1 MSHAR
6 CEHGISERRA
16 CQLVN
21 QPRGTQR
28 YHPIQRDDEDLL
40 TRAIIELA
48 SQYGRYGYR
57 RITALLQRAGWHV
70 GKDRVER
77 IWRREGLKVP
87 QKQKPRG
94 RLWLN
99 DGSCVRLRPLHA
111 NHVWSYDFVSTKTY
125 DGRTVRMLNLI
136 DESTRECLLNR
147 PERRWSSAKV
157 IEALADVMVMKGV
170 PEHIRSDNGPE
181 FVARD
186 LRAWLAETGAKTL
199 YIEPGSPWEN
209 GYCESFNS
217 KLRDEFLNGEIFY
230 SMKELRVL
238 AERWRVHYN
247 TVRPHSSLGYRP
259 PAPQTCSTTNNQGH
273 GEVEST
279 NRFPLLHT
287 PDCDCDGVTLQ
298 AAALH

>member
-1 MSHAR
+1 M
-6 CEHGISERRA
+6 
-16 CQLVN
+16 N

-28 YHPIQRDDEDLL
+28 YQPTQRDDEDAL
-40 TRAIIELA
+40 TRAILALA

-57 RITALLQRAGWHV
+57 RITALLREAGWPV

-99 DGSCVRLRPLHA
+99 DGSCVRLRPERP
-111 NHVWSYDFVSTKTY
+111 NHVWSYDFVSTYTH
-125 DGRTVRMLNLI
+125 DGRTVRVLNLI
-136 DESTRECLLNR
+136 DEFTRKCLAIRPRRRLNSR
-147 PERRWSSAKV
+147 NV
-157 IEALADVMVMKGV
+157 IEVVADAMIEHGI

-181 FVARD
+181 FIAQK
-186 LRAWLAETGAKTL
+186 LRNWLADVGTKTL

-230 SMKELRVL
+230 SLKEVQVL
-238 AERWRVHYN
+238 AERWRVYYN

-259 PAPQTCSTTNNQGH
+259 PAPAAQQRQANTGH
-273 GEVEST
+273 GKLESKE
-279 NRFPLLHT
+279 RFPLSHT
-287 PDCDCDGVTLQ
+287 PDCGGISSEL
-298 AAALH
+298 AALH